1 MKFRFDLVTTQKS
14 FSSVSAA
21 GRDLGQR
28 GGERSKL
35 KARPG
40 ASVPQSRLLL
50 LSEISLLK
58 KPKHCDSD
66 LSRVLWR
73 NVDEF

>member
-40 ASVPQSRLLL
+40 ASVPQKS
-50 LSEISLLK
+50 S
-58 KPKHCDSD
+58 
-66 LSRVLWR
+66 VAFR
-73 NVDEF
+73 NFIAEETETL